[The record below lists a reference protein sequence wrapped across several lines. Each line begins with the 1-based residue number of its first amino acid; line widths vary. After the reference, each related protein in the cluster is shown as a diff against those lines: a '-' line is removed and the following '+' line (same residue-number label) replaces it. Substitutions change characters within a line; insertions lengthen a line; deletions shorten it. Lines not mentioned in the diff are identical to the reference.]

1 MIAAWRIIK
10 ARHVSSAFS
19 GEGARLAGGRWN
31 SKGIAVA
38 YTAGSQSLAT
48 LEMLVHLGAGAAL
61 QSYVLI
67 RSDFDEALV
76 TEVDATALPSS
87 WRSFPAPAALAAIG
101 DAWVSSVTSAVLRV
115 PSVIV
120 PSEANYLF
128 NPQHSQFN
136 AIQVGTPTTF
146 SFDPRFVLP

>member
-1 MIAAWRIIK
+1 MISAWRIIK

-38 YTAGSQSLAT
+38 YTAGSESLAT

-101 DAWVSSVTSAVLRV
+101 DAWVSSATSAVLSV